1 MRKTI
6 IALSLAV
13 LLSGCALQNKN
24 VDAKAVV
31 YETYYKTVEETTSFV
46 EKSEYYDISTEMI
59 SMDDGTFRY
68 YIIIDNPQ
76 IAMYDIV
83 ALAVED
89 GISYSAND
97 RMMPS
102 IGIYDSV
109 NSMIP
114 GQVNREAG
122 FVKGLVIS
130 GETDQE
136 SLAMKMIV
144 EWKDR
149 NREKSY
155 REFVRLQISEQQQ
168 EDEETEQVSE
178 SEDTEGEEQESDE
191 E

>member
-1 MRKTI
+1 MRKMI
-6 IALSLAV
+6 FALSLAV
-13 LLSGCALQNKN
+13 MISGCALQNKN
-24 VDAKAVV
+24 EDAKAVV
-31 YETYYKTVEETTSFV
+31 YETYYKTVEETTSFI
-46 EKSEYYDISTEMI
+46 ETSDYYDISTEMV
-59 SMDDGTFRY
+59 SMDDGTYRY

-89 GISYSAND
+89 GISYNAND

-122 FVKGLVIS
+122 FVQGLIIS

-136 SLAMKMIV
+136 SITMKMIV

-149 NREKSY
+149 NRDKSY
-155 REFVRLQISEQQQ
+155 REFVRLQIPQQ
-168 EDEETEQVSE
+168 EQEEQVTEEVSE
-178 SEDTEGEEQESDE
+178 SEETEEEEQGSDE